1 MLLYL
6 LLHSLFFSGESE
18 SCTSDW
24 NLNHGLLII
33 NKITHLVARLTE
45 AWVLCISVQKEFSER
60 QSNRF
65 SSVQFSCSVMSD
77 SLQLHESQHS
87 RPPCPSPTPRVHS
100 YSHPVSDAIQP
111 CHPLSFLSP
120 PAPNPSQHQSLFQ

>member
-45 AWVLCISVQKEFSER
+45 AWVLCVSAKKKFSK
-60 QSNRF
+60 N
-65 SSVQFSCSVMSD
+65 
-77 SLQLHESQHS
+77 HS
-87 RPPCPSPTPRVHS
+87 ECQEV
-100 YSHPVSDAIQP
+100 YLLILDAGRD
-111 CHPLSFLSP
+111 
-120 PAPNPSQHQSLFQ
+120 AGG